1 MERLGRHVG
10 LSRSA
15 LAERFSDVMGEPIFA
30 FLTRWRLQLAAE
42 ALLATSRSIGA
53 IAREAGYESAGAF
66 SAAFK
71 RTFGKPPS
79 VWRRRVANRRPN

>member
-1 MERLGRHVG
+1 
-10 LSRSA
+10 
-15 LAERFSDVMGEPIFA
+15 MGEPLIA

-42 ALLATSRSIGA
+42 FLLSTTRPIGS

-71 RTFGKPPS
+71 RKFGKTPS
-79 VWRRRVANRRPN
+79 AWRKRRRPARR